1 MTDPN
6 MDFSRII
13 EAARAH
19 YENLKADIENASNRI
34 EHIRLTALTQEAHKL
49 LTDIEIFEIG
59 FVYTRISSMG
69 PEDLER
75 YRDVL
80 NAREKIA
87 SDLNSSAS
95 ADTPLDLP
103 EFKSPF
109 TPPAA
114 M

>member
-1 MTDPN
+1 MTDPDI
-6 MDFSRII
+6 DFSRII
-13 EAARAH
+13 EAARIH

-49 LTDIEIFEIG
+49 LTDIQIFQIG

-75 YRDVL
+75 YREVI
-80 NAREKIA
+80 NVREKIA
-87 SDLNSSAS
+87 ADLNPAS
-95 ADTPLDLP
+95 ADMPLDLP
-103 EFKSPF
+103 DFRSPF
-109 TPPAA
+109 TPPPA